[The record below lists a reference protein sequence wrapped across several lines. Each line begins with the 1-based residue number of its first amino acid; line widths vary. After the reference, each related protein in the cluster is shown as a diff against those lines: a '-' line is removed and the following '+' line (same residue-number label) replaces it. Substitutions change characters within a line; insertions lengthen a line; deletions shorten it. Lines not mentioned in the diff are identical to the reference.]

1 MWGCFRCWKS
11 RIRRL
16 EEGPWGGSFT
26 RTEALL
32 APQDGAG
39 LRFGGGQLILDIS
52 GLVLR
57 EGHVLLL
64 EEEPGGDGL

>member
-1 MWGCFRCWKS
+1 M
-11 RIRRL
+11 
-16 EEGPWGGSFT
+16 
-26 RTEALL
+26 

-39 LRFGGGQLILDIS
+39 LRFGGGQLILGIS